1 MSFLRNYLFYHL
13 LPLYCRLKS
22 AIFSIYTQGASI
34 DIFIWRNDNCA
45 YIEEKAEIYI
55 YGIYKNLIRFE
66 FANLIKLFIFYI
78 KCVFKI

>member
-55 YGIYKNLIRFE
+55 YGI
-66 FANLIKLFIFYI
+66 
-78 KCVFKI
+78 